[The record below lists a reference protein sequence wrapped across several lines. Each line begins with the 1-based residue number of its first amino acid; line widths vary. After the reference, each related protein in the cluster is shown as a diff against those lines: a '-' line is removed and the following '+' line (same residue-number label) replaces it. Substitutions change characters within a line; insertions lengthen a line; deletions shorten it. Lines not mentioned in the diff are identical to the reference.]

1 MHVSDVFTVD
11 NSSAEARLK
20 LVKQFL
26 AFCNDQS
33 SKRNTEQISALLE
46 KFAEYMKN
54 PPPNF
59 NKSEIMNLRQHLKS
73 HKSLSVYG
81 FNSSRYDMQ
90 IIFDLLVKAL
100 DQPGFDRKNVS
111 LLKKGTAYF
120 SCEFGDLHFKDLL
133 NFTCP
138 QSLDQYLKTWTA
150 DCIKLVYPYE
160 KFESIEEIR
169 AQIEFPPIED
179 FKTTL
184 KPNVDSEIYDQCS
197 QEQGLNFVKLSQQK
211 FC

>member
-1 MHVSDVFTVD
+1 MFTVD

-26 AFCNDQS
+26 AFCNDQA

-46 KFAEYMKN
+46 KFADYVKK
-54 PPPNF
+54 PPSNF
-59 NKSEIMNLRQHLKS
+59 SKTEIMNLRQHLKS

-90 IIFDLLVKAL
+90 IIFDLLVKAH
-100 DQPGFDRKNVS
+100 DQPGFDRKKVS

-150 DCIKLVYPYE
+150 DCMKLVYPYE
-160 KFESIEEIR
+160 KYESIEQIR
-169 AQIEFPPIED
+169 AQIDFPAIGD
-179 FKTTL
+179 FKTQL
-184 KPNVDSEIYDQCS
+184 KPNVDAQIYEKCS
-197 QEQGLNFVKLSQQK
+197 QAQGENFKS
-211 FC
+211 